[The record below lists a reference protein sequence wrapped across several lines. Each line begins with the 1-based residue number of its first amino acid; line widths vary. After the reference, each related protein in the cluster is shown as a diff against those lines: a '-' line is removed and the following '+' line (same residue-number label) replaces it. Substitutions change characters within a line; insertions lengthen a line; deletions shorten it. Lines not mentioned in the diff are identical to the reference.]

1 MFRSINAPT
10 GLVRTLTALSLLA
23 TSALVTSTLV
33 GCGTDVTTAPEF
45 VSIESDDG
53 GYQPGELPLP
63 GHKGLIEAP
72 RGLTIEDIS
81 STGAVITW
89 NEPSPG
95 LTALINLNGVRI
107 GEVNASTGRF
117 TDKLAKHPGMYH
129 YAVCFRNSE
138 RTGLMKGVDGQ
149 VKATPDGGDRR
160 DDRSED
166 GR

>member
-1 MFRSINAPT
+1 MFRSINSPT
-10 GLVRTLTALSLLA
+10 GLVRTLTALSLMATSLLA
-23 TSALVTSTLV
+23 TTALV
-33 GCGTDVTTAPEF
+33 GCGTDVSTAPEF

-53 GYQPGELPLP
+53 GYQPGEVPLP

-81 STGAVITW
+81 TTGAVITW

-107 GEVNASTGRF
+107 AEVSASTGRF
-117 TDKLAKHPGMYH
+117 TDNLAKSPGMYH

-138 RTGLMKGVDGQ
+138 RSGLMKSVEGQ
-149 VKATPDGGDRR
+149 VKATPDGDDRR